1 MQRSEVLV
9 LLACLG
15 VAAGCGNSRTPVP
28 SPSQPA
34 AMQRYR
40 TLAFPAAGAA
50 FSAPDGWP
58 VIAEGPPVVAVV
70 ASGDAVIALW
80 RYQRSRPLITSA
92 AALAAARAELVR
104 AIHQRQPSVRVL
116 ATRLTRVDGAPAI
129 VLDALERV
137 GDSPRRVLSTH
148 VYAGRG
154 ELVLDEY
161 APTGL
166 FSGAAYP
173 VFARVRASLTLPTAS
188 R

>member
-1 MQRSEVLV
+1 MQHREVVV

-28 SPSQPA
+28 SLSRPA
-34 AMQRYR
+34 AVQRYR
-40 TLAFPAAGAA
+40 RLAFAAAGAA
-50 FSAPDGWP
+50 FSVPAGWA
-58 VIAEGPPVVAVV
+58 VTAERPPLIAVV

-80 RYQRSRPLITSA
+80 RYHRSQPPISSP
-92 AALAAARAELVR
+92 AALATARAALLR
-104 AIHQRQPSVRVL
+104 AIHHRQPSIRVL
-116 ATRLTRVDGAPAI
+116 GARLAPVDGAPAI

-137 GDSPRRVLSTH
+137 AGSPRRVLSTH

-161 APTGL
+161 APAGL
-166 FSGAAYP
+166 FSRAAYP